1 MRMRDKYTTESMSNE
16 IEKFPNAGM
25 EEKTEEGKK
34 SRANRINSEGINN
47 KLCVWVLIFTMNHIE
62 C

>member
-1 MRMRDKYTTESMSNE
+1 MRMRDKYTTESMSNK

-34 SRANRINSEGINN
+34 IQSEQNQFRRN
-47 KLCVWVLIFTMNHIE
+47 
-62 C
+62 